1 MGLPDALPVKGFV
14 WASSVGDKAAVEE
27 AIVSAGSEEWAA
39 CPALPVI
46 DEQRLLAEMPSL

>member
-1 MGLPDALPVKGFV
+1 MGLPDALPVKGFI

-27 AIVSAGSEEWAA
+27 AVVSAGSEEWAA